1 MTDNGEPTDIS
12 QEPVNILFNPS
23 VIQKKDVW
31 QINLIEILKLLI
43 KILEETGKKDLKVA
57 GMAALSSSLIYRM
70 KVESIFALQKAAMEK
85 KPLINRRDVDIDII
99 DMPYRHES
107 TYPVSL
113 DELLDLLENLIGSIA
128 NPRSRRRGQLD
139 FDPEPPDFKEY
150 LLPFENLVKRYE
162 DLIIRKIRG
171 TGSGLLKDIVI
182 DLDSLDSVRCFFA
195 ILFLAREQKVELEQ
209 IDDDIQVTLIDD
221 TIKKEKKMIK
231 IQNEDEI
238 AARLESALYSA
249 GRPLTIEE
257 LIKATGTES
266 RQKTIAVLESI
277 IKKMKNMFKAIEIV
291 TLPDGSY
298 VFQLKPEYSS
308 SVRKY
313 ASKPL
318 LSRATQKT
326 LSYIALEQPISSKQL
341 LEVRGSGVYGQ
352 LKELRQLNFI
362 EHQNIGRLK
371 IYSTTEKF
379 QKYFGIDGDVNTLKQ
394 KLFRRV
400 KK

>member
-85 KPLINRRDVDIDII
+85 KPLINRRDVDIDILDI
-99 DMPYRHES
+99 PYRHES

-128 NPRSRRRGQLD
+128 NPRSRMNSQLD
-139 FDPEPPDFKEY
+139 FEAEPPDFKEY
-150 LLPFENLVKRYE
+150 LLPFENLVKKYE

-171 TGSGLLKDIVI
+171 TGSGMLKEIVI

-195 ILFLAREQKVELEQ
+195 ILFLARDQKVELEQ

-221 TIKKEKKMIK
+221 ITKKEKED
-231 IQNEDEI
+231 NE
-238 AARLESALYSA
+238 
-249 GRPLTIEE
+249 
-257 LIKATGTES
+257 
-266 RQKTIAVLESI
+266 
-277 IKKMKNMFKAIEIV
+277 N
-291 TLPDGSY
+291 
-298 VFQLKPEYSS
+298 
-308 SVRKY
+308 
-313 ASKPL
+313 SK
-318 LSRATQKT
+318 
-326 LSYIALEQPISSKQL
+326 
-341 LEVRGSGVYGQ
+341 
-352 LKELRQLNFI
+352 
-362 EHQNIGRLK
+362 
-371 IYSTTEKF
+371 
-379 QKYFGIDGDVNTLKQ
+379 
-394 KLFRRV
+394 
-400 KK
+400 